1 MDSFLNWLKNYWGK
15 VNLESAANSMQL
27 HTATLQVFQD
37 FVTQFVMAQLNSGQ
51 PVPDTDQIYAEWKKT
66 HPPVQYVSTPFGQDA
81 PHAVAEG
88 GGSTANLVAELK
100 LLIQHYG
107 G

>member
-27 HTATLQVFQD
+27 HVATLQVFQD
-37 FVTQFVMAQLNSGQ
+37 FVTHLVMDQLNTGQ
-51 PVPDTDQIYAEWKKT
+51 PVPTPDQIYAEWQKT
-66 HPPVQYVSTPFGQDA
+66 HPPVQYVSTPFGSDA
-81 PHAVAEG
+81 PHPVSAG
-88 GGSTANLVAELK
+88 GATLADLVSELK
-100 LLIQHYG
+100 TLIQHYG